1 MALCLPPRPRK
12 QCEIRLSQMIPE
24 PESNES
30 WSERRTM
37 RRFDMRLP
45 AMVKFAPAGNGATA
59 EIPEREILTE
69 TQNVSARGIFFYVD
83 RPITQGTRVAVT
95 MTFPPHITMTDP
107 VRVRF
112 VARVVRVEAPLPV
125 SRIGVAAFIEEHEFL
140 RSDAEAGFL
149 NMGTAVP

>member
-1 MALCLPPRPRK
+1 
-12 QCEIRLSQMIPE
+12 
-24 PESNES
+24 
-30 WSERRTM
+30 M

-45 AMVKFAPAGNGATA
+45 AMVKFAEAGSPEIA
-59 EIPEREILTE
+59 EPEILTE

-83 RPITQGTRVAVT
+83 RPINQGTRIAVT
-95 MTFPPHITMTDP
+95 MTFPPHITLTDP

-140 RSDAEAGFL
+140 RSDAAMGFL
-149 NMGTAVP
+149 NMGSASG

>member
-1 MALCLPPRPRK
+1 
-12 QCEIRLSQMIPE
+12 MIPE
-24 PESNES
+24 PESTQS

-45 AMVKFAPAGNGATA
+45 AMVKFAQAGSDATA

-140 RSDAEAGFL
+140 GSEAGTGFL
-149 NMGTAVP
+149 NMGTAIP

>member
-1 MALCLPPRPRK
+1 MFPEQENK
-12 QCEIRLSQMIPE
+12 ESSQ
-24 PESNES
+24 
-30 WSERRTM
+30 ERRTM

-45 AMVKFAPAGNGATA
+45 AMVKFAPTA
-59 EIPEREILTE
+59 DDTSVEGPEREILTE

-83 RPITQGTRVAVT
+83 RPITQGTRIAVT
-95 MTFPPHITMTDP
+95 MTFPPHITMTEP

-140 RSDAEAGFL
+140 RSDAAMGFL
-149 NMGTAVP
+149 NVGSVGS

>member
-1 MALCLPPRPRK
+1 MLPE
-12 QCEIRLSQMIPE
+12 QHSQK
-24 PESNES
+24 S
-30 WSERRTM
+30 SEDRRTM
-37 RRFDMRLP
+37 RRFDIRLP
-45 AMVKFAPAGNGATA
+45 ALVKFAQTGGDTST
-59 EIPEREILTE
+59 EMPEKEILTE

-83 RPITQGTRVAVT
+83 RPITQGTRIAVT

-140 RSDAEAGFL
+140 RSDAGVGFL
-149 NMGTAVP
+149 NMGSVSS